1 MSLNSTP
8 NGERVHIGI
17 FGKRNAGKSSI
28 INRITGQ
35 NIAIVSDKAGT
46 TTDPV
51 SKAMEILP
59 LGPVLIID
67 TPGYDDS
74 GKLGELRV
82 EKSKESLRKTD
93 LAIIVIGADIGI
105 SEEDIFFI
113 KDIINRNLPY
123 IICINKID
131 LADIDTI
138 KNEIFSKLASKDVC
152 IMGVS
157 ARNNEGFNELR
168 EAIASYNKEVDEKH
182 VISDLLEEND
192 TIVLVVPIDEA
203 APKGRL
209 ILPQQQVIRDALEK
223 GVSVVVTREIELEKT
238 LNKLVEPPKAVIT
251 DSQAFNYVSK
261 IVPEDVYLTSFS
273 ILMARYKGDLDWQI
287 EGAKAIERLENG
299 SKVLIS
305 EGCTHHRQC
314 GDIGTVKLPRWIKE
328 YTNKEIHFDFT
339 SGTEFPEDLSKYDLI
354 VHCGGCTLNEK
365 EMKYRIQKAREC
377 GVSITNYG
385 VLISYI
391 NGILERSVRL
401 LTIHSN

>member
-1 MSLNSTP
+1 MSLNRTP

-28 INRITGQ
+28 INRLTGQ

-138 KNEIFSKLASKDVC
+138 KNEIFSKFASKDVC

-157 ARNNEGFNELR
+157 AKNNEGFYELR
-168 EAIASYNKEVDEKH
+168 EAIASYYKEADEKH
-182 VISDLLEEND
+182 VVSDLLEEND

-223 GVSVVVTREIELEKT
+223 GVTVVVTRDTELDKT
-238 LNKLVEPPKAVIT
+238 LNKLAKPPKAVIT

-287 EGAKAIERLENG
+287 DGAKAIEKLKDG

-314 GDIGTVKLPRWIKE
+314 GDIGTVKLPKWIKE
-328 YTNKEIHFDFT
+328 YTNKEIHFEFT
-339 SGTEFPEDLSKYDLI
+339 SGTEFPEDLSGYDLI

>member
-28 INRITGQ
+28 INRLTGQ

-138 KNEIFSKLASKDVC
+138 KNEILSKLASKDVC

-223 GVSVVVTREIELEKT
+223 GVCVVVTREIELEQA
-238 LNKLVEPPKAVIT
+238 LNKLAEPPKAVIT

-328 YTNKEIHFDFT
+328 YTNKEIHFEFT
-339 SGTEFPEDLSKYDLI
+339 SGTEFPENLSKYDLI